1 MRNWNDTTERW
12 ISFRSDLKERLRINW
27 VDADKNSNRL
37 KQSERGYLRETSK
50 NYLKW
55 REWLSPLRKDST
67 NGIEK
72 TKVFKDI
79 IQEKFSETG
88 KNLSLYN

>member
-1 MRNWNDTTERW
+1 MKRM
-12 ISFRSDLKERLRINW
+12 I
-27 VDADKNSNRL
+27 V
-37 KQSERGYLRETSK
+37 
-50 NYLKW
+50 
-55 REWLSPLRKDST
+55 PLRKDST